1 MRNLNLLLLA
11 VLAVPLA
18 QAESLEVA
26 SNSMLRLPGKSAS
39 VHLESL
45 RVADSATL
53 LLPATLTELK
63 VDHLQLGR
71 EARIAIAP
79 ADHPLRIEARSAR
92 LGEGSEIS
100 APGAPGTYQRAARSG
115 RSLDLKLDALEA
127 EQLSI
132 DARGGAG
139 APGYAGL
146 DGANGQAGGCTWGQ
160 ASRGANGDDGG
171 NGHDG
176 AAGGRIRLSV
186 PQGFARSRIV
196 VRLDGGAPGQAGT
209 AGKAGK
215 GGASKGCLVYR
226 TDAGAS
232 GRPGQPGQP
241 GLAGASGELILQ
253 RL

>member
-1 MRNLNLLLLA
+1 MRNLMLLA
-11 VLAVPLA
+11 VLAAPLA

-26 SNSMLRLPGKSAS
+26 SNSMLRLPDKSAS

-79 ADHPLRIEARSAR
+79 ADHPLRIEARSAW

-186 PQGFARSRIV
+186 PQGFAQSRIV

>member
-1 MRNLNLLLLA
+1 MRNLMLLA
-11 VLAVPLA
+11 VLAAPLA

-26 SNSMLRLPGKSAS
+26 SNSMLRLP
-39 VHLESL
+39 
-45 RVADSATL
+45 DSATL

-92 LGEGSEIS
+92 LGEGSQIS

-115 RSLDLKLDALEA
+115 RSLDLKLDELEA

-186 PQGFARSRIV
+186 PQGFAQSRIV

>member
-1 MRNLNLLLLA
+1 
-11 VLAVPLA
+11 
-18 QAESLEVA
+18 
-26 SNSMLRLPGKSAS
+26 MLRLPNKSAS
-39 VHLESL
+39 VHLEHL

-53 LLPATLTELK
+53 LLPATLTDLK
-63 VDHLQLGR
+63 IDQLELGR
-71 EARIAIAP
+71 DARIAIAP
-79 ADHPLRIEARSAR
+79 SDNALRIEARSAR

-100 APGAPGTYQRAARSG
+100 APGAPGSYQRPARSG
-115 RSLDLKLDALEA
+115 RSLDLKLDAVDAGRLA
-127 EQLSI
+127 I

-139 APGYAGL
+139 APGYVGL

-176 AAGGRIRLSV
+176 APGGRIRLSV
-186 PQGFARSRIV
+186 PQDFPQERIV
-196 VRLDGGAPGQAGT
+196 VRLDGGVAGKPGA

-241 GLAGASGELILQ
+241 GLAGAAGELILQ

>member
-1 MRNLNLLLLA
+1 MRNLMLLA
-11 VLAVPLA
+11 MLAAPLA
-18 QAESLEVA
+18 QAETLEVA
-26 SNSMLRLPGKSAS
+26 SNSMLRLPDKSAS
-39 VHLESL
+39 VHLEHL

-53 LLPATLTELK
+53 LLPATLTELTI
-63 VDHLQLGR
+63 DHLQLGR
-71 EARIAIAP
+71 DARIAIAP
-79 ADHPLRIEARSAR
+79 SDHPLRIEVRNAQM
-92 LGEGSEIS
+92 GEGSEIS
-100 APGAPGTYQRAARSG
+100 APGASGTYQRAARSG
-115 RSLDLKLDALEA
+115 RSLDLKLEEVDAGL
-127 EQLSI
+127 LSI

-146 DGANGQAGGCTWGQ
+146 DGANGQPGGCTWGQ

-176 AAGGRIRLSV
+176 AAGGRIRLSL
-186 PQGFARSRIV
+186 PQGFAKERIV
-196 VRLDGGAPGQAGT
+196 ARLDGGAPGQAGA

-226 TDAGAS
+226 TNAGAS

>member
-1 MRNLNLLLLA
+1 MRKLMLLA
-11 VLAVPLA
+11 ALAAPLA
-18 QAESLEVA
+18 QAENLDVA
-26 SNSMLRLPGKSAS
+26 AHSMLRLPNKAAS
-39 VHLESL
+39 VHLEHV

-63 VDHLQLGR
+63 IDRLELGR
-71 EARIAIAP
+71 DARIAIAP
-79 ADHPLRIEARSAR
+79 AGQDLRIAAASAY

-100 APGAPGTYQRAARSG
+100 APGASGTFERPARPGRN
-115 RSLDLKLDALEA
+115 LDLRFDRLDAKR
-127 EQLSI
+127 LSI

-146 DGANGQAGGCTWGQ
+146 DGGNGKPGGCTWGQ
-160 ASRGANGDDGG
+160 ASRGANGDNGG

-176 AAGGRIRLSV
+176 APGGRVRLAV
-186 PQGFARSRIV
+186 PEGFAQERIV
-196 VRLDGGAPGQAGT
+196 VRLEGGAAGKPGA

-215 GGASKGCLVYR
+215 GGVSKGCLVYR
-226 TDAGAS
+226 TDAGAN
-232 GRPGQPGQP
+232 GRPGVEGAA

>member
-1 MRNLNLLLLA
+1 MRNLMLLA
-11 VLAVPLA
+11 MLAAPLA
-18 QAESLEVA
+18 QAETLEVA
-26 SNSMLRLPGKSAS
+26 SNSMLRLPDKSAS
-39 VHLESL
+39 VHLEHL

-53 LLPATLTELK
+53 LLPATLTELTI
-63 VDHLQLGR
+63 DHLQLGR
-71 EARIAIAP
+71 DARIAIAP
-79 ADHPLRIEARSAR
+79 SDHPLRIEVRNAQM
-92 LGEGSEIS
+92 GEGSEIS
-100 APGAPGTYQRAARSG
+100 APGASGTYQRAARSG
-115 RSLDLKLDALEA
+115 RSLDLKLEEVDAGL
-127 EQLSI
+127 LSI

-146 DGANGQAGGCTWGQ
+146 DGANGQPGGCTWGQ

-176 AAGGRIRLSV
+176 AAGGRIRLSL
-186 PQGFARSRIV
+186 PQGFALERIV
-196 VRLDGGAPGQAGT
+196 ARLDGGAPGQAGA

-226 TDAGAS
+226 TNAGAS